1 MFWKKSD
8 FFIGTFKGLENEITK
23 PKKNKKPPKTSR
35 KKKEI
40 KTRKTKPKTKL

>member
-1 MFWKKSD
+1 LKKKH

-23 PKKNKKPPKTSR
+23 PKKKPNNPQNLK

>member
-23 PKKNKKPPKTSR
+23 PKKQTKKPQNL
-35 KKKEI
+35 KKK
-40 KTRKTKPKTKL
+40 KKK

>member
-23 PKKNKKPPKTSR
+23 PKKKKTPPKPQE

-40 KTRKTKPKTKL
+40 KTRETKRKTKL